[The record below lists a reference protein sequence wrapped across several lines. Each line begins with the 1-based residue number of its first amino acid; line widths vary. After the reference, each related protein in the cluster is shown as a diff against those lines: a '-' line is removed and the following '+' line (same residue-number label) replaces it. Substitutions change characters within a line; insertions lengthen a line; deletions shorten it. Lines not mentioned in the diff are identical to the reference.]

1 LRSDGTIHVSGNNTV
16 LTLLDDNLR
25 DYVTAGG
32 TIQVDAKGSG
42 AGNAPELELNQT
54 TIDGNSIAT
63 ASFTIDGTL
72 LADGGTQSTIENF
85 DTGATFQSDG
95 TFEVSGAATKLTL
108 SADNLNDYVGTTG
121 GTLRVDANAELD
133 LTNTTTIDGNS
144 LGTFT
149 NAGTLLSLAGLN
161 TIKNFASGN
170 FSNTAGIE
178 VKAGSGPGDTLT
190 GDDNDSATNILALD
204 HDTLTNS
211 GTVTVDAGAA
221 ELELT
226 NGTTISGGTLT
237 VHGELES
244 VTAHNTVTGLSSF
257 SNDGRI
263 EVLAGTL
270 TLSSETLNDYFNA
283 TGGTILV
290 TAGELELNQT
300 IIDGNSI
307 ATASFTI
314 DGTLLADGGTQSTI
328 ENFDTGATLRSDGT
342 IHVTGNNTVLTL
354 LDDNLKDYVTAG
366 GTIQVDAKGS
376 GAGNAPELELNQT
389 TIDGN
394 HLATAS
400 FTIDGTLLADGGTQ
414 STIENFDTG
423 ATLRSDGT
431 IHVTGNNTVLTL
443 LDDNLKDYVTAGGTI
458 QVDAKGSGAGN
469 APELELNQT
478 TIDGNHLATASFTI
492 DGTLL
497 ADGGTQS
504 TIENFDTGAT
514 LRSDGTIHVTGNNTV
529 LTLLDDNLR
538 DYVTAGGTIQV
549 DAKGSGAGNAPEL
562 ELNQTTIDGNHL
574 ATASFTIDGT
584 LLADG
589 GRQSTIENFDTGATL
604 RSDGTIH
611 VSGNN
616 TVLTL
621 LDDNLRDYVTAG
633 GDHPG

>member
-1 LRSDGTIHVSGNNTV
+1 
-16 LTLLDDNLR
+16 
-25 DYVTAGG
+25 
-32 TIQVDAKGSG
+32 
-42 AGNAPELELNQT
+42 
-54 TIDGNSIAT
+54 
-63 ASFTIDGTL
+63 
-72 LADGGTQSTIENF
+72 
-85 DTGATFQSDG
+85 
-95 TFEVSGAATKLTL
+95 VSGAATKLTL

-314 DGTLLADGGTQSTI
+314 DGKLLADGGTASTI
-328 ENFDTGATLRSDGT
+328 ENFNGVGATFQSDGT
-342 IHVTGNNTVLTL
+342 FELSGAATKLTL
-354 LDDNLKDYVTAG
+354 SADNLNDYVGTTG
-366 GTIQVDAKGS
+366 GSIQVDA
-376 GAGNAPELELNQT
+376 GAELDLANST
-389 TIDGN
+389 IIDGGSLGSLTN
-394 HLATAS
+394 Q
-400 FTIDGTLLADGGTQ
+400 GTLH
-414 STIENFDTG
+414 S
-423 ATLRSDGT
+423 
-431 IHVTGNNTVLTL
+431 VVGNNTIKNLASLSNAGTIEVL
-443 LDDNLKDYVTAGGTI
+443 GGTLEI
-458 QVDAKGSGAGN
+458 DPDIGRHGQPPDRRRRYPAAGRVH
-469 APELELNQT
+469 A
-478 TIDGNHLATASFTI
+478 G
-492 DGTLL
+492 
-497 ADGGTQS
+497 
-504 TIENFDTGAT
+504 
-514 LRSDGTIHVTGNNTV
+514 
-529 LTLLDDNLR
+529 DDQFPQR
-538 DYVTAGGTIQV
+538 HGRAG
-549 DAKGSGAGNAPEL
+549 P
-562 ELNQTTIDGNHL
+562 
-574 ATASFTIDGT
+574 
-584 LLADG
+584 
-589 GRQSTIENFDTGATL
+589 
-604 RSDGTIH
+604 
-611 VSGNN
+611 
-616 TVLTL
+616 
-621 LDDNLRDYVTAG
+621 
-633 GDHPG
+633 